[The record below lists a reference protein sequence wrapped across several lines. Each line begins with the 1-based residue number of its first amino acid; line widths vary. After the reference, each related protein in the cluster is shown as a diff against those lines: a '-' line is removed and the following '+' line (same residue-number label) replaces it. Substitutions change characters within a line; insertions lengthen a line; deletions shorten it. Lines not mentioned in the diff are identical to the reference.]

1 MVAGSGA
8 ESCSDSD
15 PGKNFYWLLCM
26 HRSSNT
32 GVLESNIST
41 TCSGIQPAKT
51 GKTEGSFGHRWFWCI
66 QCSDTD
72 YLKRD
77 VSRCSRGETTPTDS
91 GVKILTGKETEVT
104 SIGDF
109 LKTGSE
115 DSIAWEENLNSN
127 NLCKFMYLLTYIHV
141 VFT

>member
-1 MVAGSGA
+1 
-8 ESCSDSD
+8 
-15 PGKNFYWLLCM
+15 M

-51 GKTEGSFGHRWFWCI
+51 GKTE
-66 QCSDTD
+66 D

-109 LKTGSE
+109 SKTGSE